1 MGSSPKLAARLLLHQ
16 LPELRKAGLPT
27 PGKAALEELIEAV
40 ASGKLA
46 KEGVDD
52 ALATLARGEVLRL
65 ESSSNAD
72 QDAFIDELLAERKDF
87 VQQRRMEAMG
97 PLMGAVMGEFRGR
110 IAGALVSERL
120 LVKLEEFLG
129 CTGAHPGRW
138 PGSPHATID
147 CAAAETIATGWRGA
161 ISRAPAARTGRSWR
175 QACGSASGLP
185 HARGTRDAR

>member
-1 MGSSPKLAARLLLHQ
+1 MYPETDIPPLKLTSENVELPPTLDERSAALPLGTQQAEQLVRASLDGRFYELVTMGSSPKLAARLLLHQ

-52 ALATLARGEVLRL
+52 ALATLARGKVLRL

-72 QDAFIDELLAERKDF
+72 LDAFIDELLAERKDF

-110 IAGALVSERL
+110 IDGALVSERL

-129 CTGAHPGRW
+129 
-138 PGSPHATID
+138 
-147 CAAAETIATGWRGA
+147 
-161 ISRAPAARTGRSWR
+161 
-175 QACGSASGLP
+175 
-185 HARGTRDAR
+185 